1 MTTRTIQTGD
11 KTITITD
18 DSPPPMPGAA
28 EAITGHEPRMITIRK
43 HEGFDMG
50 SFVAG
55 LFVAAMIAVCLAIRR
70 GSLVKR
76 RERDDAAIGIPA
88 DRMAAEV
95 AALARRTAT
104 LETIVTDPGQR
115 TAREIEALR

>member
-11 KTITITD
+11 RTITITD
-18 DSPPPMPGAA
+18 DGPPPLPGMPESG
-28 EAITGHEPRMITIRK
+28 IGHEPRVVVRDHQGID
-43 HEGFDMG
+43 FG
-50 SFVAG
+50 SFVVG
-55 LFVAAMIAVCLAIRR
+55 MLAELLLLWLMQRR
-70 GSLVKR
+70 RAIVERR
-76 RERDDAAIGIPA
+76 RERDEAMIGVSA

-115 TAREIEALR
+115 TARAIDALR